1 MTFVLI
7 VFRLEKG
14 ETFSSAGDTEEL
26 DEILVVESRDDTEEL
41 FCRLRNTCC
50 KGIRVKDIDLSL
62 HRLGIYLWRSVAL
75 LVRCLADG
83 YISWL
88 CVGAEVDFTELT
100 LLRRYNCVHC
110 PASRR
115 G

>member
-50 KGIRVKDIDLSL
+50 KGIRVKDIDLSF
-62 HRLGIYLWRSVAL
+62 HRHRYISVA
-75 LVRCLADG
+75 
-83 YISWL
+83 
-88 CVGAEVDFTELT
+88 VGRSARSLSC
-100 LLRRYNCVHC
+100 RRLH
-110 PASRR
+110 
-115 G
+115 